1 MPGERRCSAIWVPSK
16 WKVAMVTSLI
26 GSQSLAQLCQQIPSS
41 CILTTRCCVNL
52 KQSQRRDAGHIA
64 AASDQPGGNRN
75 SMHLVILSIIRGDL
89 VRPDVTNAPKRLF
102 EFGSVVGVHGAHHP
116 VACTQSPCS
125 A

>member
-16 WKVAMVTSLI
+16 WKVTMVASLI

-41 CILTTRCCVNL
+41 SILTICRCVIFE
-52 KQSQRRDAGHIA
+52 QSQHCDAGHIA

-75 SMHLVILSIIRGDL
+75 SMHLVILSIIRGDF

-102 EFGSVVGVHGAHHP
+102 ELGSIVGIDGAHHP
-116 VACTQSPCS
+116 VACSKSPG
-125 A
+125 